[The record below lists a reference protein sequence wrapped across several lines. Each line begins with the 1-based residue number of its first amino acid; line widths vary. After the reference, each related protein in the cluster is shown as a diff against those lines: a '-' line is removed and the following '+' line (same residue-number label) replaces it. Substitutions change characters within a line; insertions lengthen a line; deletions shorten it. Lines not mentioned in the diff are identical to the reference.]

1 MFDFHFS
8 LFHTHADTHT
18 HAERNEME
26 RVKEREG
33 EARQKM
39 SWPFL
44 SLLNIKEDLLLT
56 LSVHLIAGGEERNM
70 VRNEKSRR
78 KISKKFGE
86 DIYIRAQ
93 SQSTLSSITF
103 YLLVIYLPKDIFITQ
118 TPVFHLHC
126 FSLHFL
132 SHFLTVS
139 YYFFIYFFYFYYF
152 I

>member
-1 MFDFHFS
+1 MFDFHIS
-8 LFHTHADTHT
+8 LCHTYADTHT

-56 LSVHLIAGGEERNM
+56 LSVRLIAGGEEERNV

-78 KISKKFGE
+78 KISKKFGG
-86 DIYIRAQ
+86 DIYIRTQ

-103 YLLVIYLPKDIFITQ
+103 YLLVTYLPKDIFITQ

-132 SHFLTVS
+132 SHFFTVS
-139 YYFFIYFFYFYYF
+139 YYFFKNF
-152 I
+152 